1 MRQKHCVRE
10 ETTSRVQAL
19 PAPPGAPTKEFP
31 SSSGSLKFV
40 AMMNLSSSQ
49 VVQQDE
55 LHRRL
60 SKAQLFFDKLLST
73 TLHGQTEALFMQSLE
88 DGDFLRQVAMKL
100 DRCGV
105 CEISPPTDCSQTLK
119 NIDM

>member
-1 MRQKHCVRE
+1 
-10 ETTSRVQAL
+10 
-19 PAPPGAPTKEFP
+19 
-31 SSSGSLKFV
+31 
-40 AMMNLSSSQ
+40 MMNLSSSQ
-49 VVQQDE
+49 VQQDE

-73 TLHGQTEALFMQSLE
+73 TLHGQTESIFMQGLE

-105 CEISPPTDCSQTLK
+105 CEISPPTGCSQTLK